1 MTTPVLLALG
11 GAPFESAVVVGLQAA
26 RREVQIVRRC
36 VDVPDL
42 LAAAATGQAQAV
54 LVSTATPRLDADLVA
69 ALRARRVEP
78 IGLVGHDETGTA
90 AEHRLHQIG
99 VRAVLPADSEG
110 LGTRVT
116 SVLERAGTPPP
127 AFEAPAGAE
136 PE

>member
-69 ALRARRVEP
+69 ALRARRVE
-78 IGLVGHDETGTA
+78 
-90 AEHRLHQIG
+90 
-99 VRAVLPADSEG
+99 
-110 LGTRVT
+110 
-116 SVLERAGTPPP
+116 
-127 AFEAPAGAE
+127 
-136 PE
+136 